1 MKVIDLTYTIKEEM
15 TVFPG
20 TEMPK
25 LINTS
30 NYEKDGFRETSISIY
45 SHVGTHMDPPAH
57 IYPDRTTLDEFPASQ
72 FVGKGLVINCRDLN
86 EGEDITLDCI
96 LKYGK
101 KAEKVDFLLFNTGWD
116 KYWGTDKYFGDYPCV
131 NDNVL
136 DYVVNGNYKGIG
148 FDTIGID
155 PVLDENLSRHKK
167 LFKDKDIVNIENLKN
182 LELCGEEIFKFSC
195 CPLKIENS
203 DGAPVRAIAWFE

>member
-1 MKVIDLTYTIKEEM
+1 MKAIDLTYTIKEEM

-72 FVGKGLVINCRDLN
+72 FIGKGLVIDCRDLN

-131 NDNVL
+131 NDDVL
-136 DYVVNGNYKGIG
+136 DYVLNGNYKGIG

-155 PVLDENLSRHKK
+155 PVSDENLSRHKK

>member
-57 IYPDRTTLDEFPASQ
+57 IYPDRTTLDEFPANQ
-72 FVGKGLVINCRDLN
+72 FIGKGLVIDCRDLN

-131 NDNVL
+131 NDDVL
-136 DYVVNGNYKGIG
+136 DYVLNGNYKGIG

-155 PVLDENLSRHKK
+155 PVSDENLSRHKK

>member
-1 MKVIDLTYTIKEEM
+1 MKAIDLTYTIKEEM

-30 NYEKDGFRETSISIY
+30 NYEKGGFRETSISIY

-72 FVGKGLVINCRDLN
+72 FIGKGLVIDCRDLN
-86 EGEDITLDCI
+86 EGEDITLECI
-96 LKYGK
+96 LKYGE

-131 NDNVL
+131 NDDVL
-136 DYVVNGNYKGIG
+136 DYVLNGNYKGIG

-155 PVLDENLSRHKK
+155 PVSDENLSRHKK

-182 LELCGEEIFKFSC
+182 LGLCGDEIFNFSC

-203 DGAPVRAIAWFE
+203 DGAPVRAVAWFE

>member
-72 FVGKGLVINCRDLN
+72 FVGKGLVIDCRDLN

-101 KAEKVDFLLFNTGWD
+101 KAEEVDFLLFNTGWD

>member
-72 FVGKGLVINCRDLN
+72 FVGKGLVIDCRDLN

-101 KAEKVDFLLFNTGWD
+101 KAEEVDFLLFNTGWD

-182 LELCGEEIFKFSC
+182 FELCGEEIFKFSC

>member
-1 MKVIDLTYTIKEEM
+1 MKAIDLTYTIKEEM

-25 LINTS
+25 LITTS

-72 FVGKGLVINCRDLN
+72 FVGKGLVIDCRDLN
-86 EGEDITLDCI
+86 EGEDITIDCI

-131 NDNVL
+131 NDDVL
-136 DYVVNGNYKGIG
+136 DYVLNGNYKGIG

-155 PVLDENLSRHKK
+155 PVSDENLSRHKK

-182 LELCGEEIFKFSC
+182 LELCGDEIFNFSC
-195 CPLKIENS
+195 CPLKVENS
-203 DGAPVRAIAWFE
+203 DGAPVRAVAWFE

>member
-1 MKVIDLTYTIKEEM
+1 MKAIDLTYTIKEEM

-25 LINTS
+25 LITTS

-72 FVGKGLVINCRDLN
+72 FIGKGLVIDCRDLN
-86 EGEDITLDCI
+86 EGEDITIDCI

-131 NDNVL
+131 NDDVL
-136 DYVVNGNYKGIG
+136 DYVLNGNYKGIG

-155 PVLDENLSRHKK
+155 PVSDEKLTRHKK

>member
-57 IYPDRTTLDEFPASQ
+57 IYPDRTTLDDFPASQ
-72 FVGKGLVINCRDLN
+72 FVGKGLVIDCRDLN
-86 EGEDITLDCI
+86 EGEDITIDCI

-116 KYWGTDKYFGDYPCV
+116 KYWGNDKYFGDYPYIT
-131 NDNVL
+131 DEVL
-136 DYVVNGNYKGIG
+136 DYILNGNYKGIG
-148 FDTIGID
+148 FDVIGLD
-155 PVLDENLSRHKK
+155 PIADENLTLHKK
-167 LFKDKDIVNIENLKN
+167 LFKECDIVNIENLKN

>member
-1 MKVIDLTYTIKEEM
+1 MKAIDLTYTIKEEM

-25 LINTS
+25 LITTS

-72 FVGKGLVINCRDLN
+72 FVGKGLVIDCRDLN
-86 EGEDITLDCI
+86 EGEDITIDCI
-96 LKYGK
+96 LKYGE
-101 KAEKVDFLLFNTGWD
+101 KAKKVDFLLFNTGWD

-131 NDNVL
+131 NDDVL
-136 DYVVNGNYKGIG
+136 DYVLNGNYKGIG

-155 PVLDENLSRHKK
+155 PVSDENLSRHKK

-182 LELCGEEIFKFSC
+182 LELCGDEIFNFSC
-195 CPLKIENS
+195 CPLKVENS
-203 DGAPVRAIAWFE
+203 DGAPVRAVAWFE

>member
-1 MKVIDLTYTIKEEM
+1 MKAIDLTYTIKEEM

-72 FVGKGLVINCRDLN
+72 FIGKGLVIDCRDLN

-131 NDNVL
+131 NDEVL
-136 DYVVNGNYKGIG
+136 DYVLNGNYKGIG

-155 PVLDENLSRHKK
+155 PVSDEKLTRHKK

-182 LELCGEEIFKFSC
+182 LELCGDEIFNFSC
-195 CPLKIENS
+195 CPLKVENS
-203 DGAPVRAIAWFE
+203 DGAPVRAVAWFE

>member
-1 MKVIDLTYTIKEEM
+1 MKAIDLTYTIKEEM

-25 LINTS
+25 LITTS

-72 FVGKGLVINCRDLN
+72 FIGKGLVIDCRDLN
-86 EGEDITLDCI
+86 EGEDITIDCI
-96 LKYGK
+96 LKYGE

-131 NDNVL
+131 NDDVL
-136 DYVVNGNYKGIG
+136 DYVLNGNYKGIG

-155 PVLDENLSRHKK
+155 PVSDENLSRHKK

>member
-1 MKVIDLTYTIKEEM
+1 MKAIDLTYTIKEEM

-57 IYPDRTTLDEFPASQ
+57 IYPDRTTLDEFPANQ
-72 FVGKGLVINCRDLN
+72 FIGKGLVIDCRDLN

-131 NDNVL
+131 NDEVL
-136 DYVVNGNYKGIG
+136 DYVLNGNYKGIG

-155 PVLDENLSRHKK
+155 PVSDEKLTRHKK

-182 LELCGEEIFKFSC
+182 LELCGDKIFKFSC
-195 CPLKIENS
+195 CPLKVENS
-203 DGAPVRAIAWFE
+203 DGAPVRAVAWFE

>member
-1 MKVIDLTYTIKEEM
+1 MKAIDLTYTIKEEM

-72 FVGKGLVINCRDLN
+72 FIGKGLVIDCRDLN

-131 NDNVL
+131 NDDVL
-136 DYVVNGNYKGIG
+136 DYVLDGNYKGIG

-155 PVLDENLSRHKK
+155 PVSDENLSRHKK

-182 LELCGEEIFKFSC
+182 LEICGDEIFNFSC
-195 CPLKIENS
+195 CPLKVENS
-203 DGAPVRAIAWFE
+203 DGAPVRAVAWFE

>member
-1 MKVIDLTYTIKEEM
+1 MKAIDLTYTIKEEM

-72 FVGKGLVINCRDLN
+72 FVGKGLVIDCRDLN

-101 KAEKVDFLLFNTGWD
+101 KAEEVDFLLFNTGWD

-131 NDNVL
+131 NDDVL
-136 DYVVNGNYKGIG
+136 DYVLNGNYKGIG

>member
-1 MKVIDLTYTIKEEM
+1 MKAIDLTYTIKEEM

-30 NYEKDGFRETSISIY
+30 NYEKDGFMETSISIY

-72 FVGKGLVINCRDLN
+72 FVGKGLVIDCRDLN
-86 EGEDITLDCI
+86 EGEDITIDCI

-131 NDNVL
+131 NDEVL
-136 DYVVNGNYKGIG
+136 DYVLNGNYKGIG

-155 PVLDENLSRHKK
+155 PVSDENLSRHKK

-182 LELCGEEIFKFSC
+182 LELCRDEIFNFSC
-195 CPLKIENS
+195 CPLKVENS
-203 DGAPVRAIAWFE
+203 DGAPVRAVAWFE

>member
-72 FVGKGLVINCRDLN
+72 FVGKGLVIDCRDLN

-101 KAEKVDFLLFNTGWD
+101 KAEEVDFLLFNTGWD

-155 PVLDENLSRHKK
+155 HVSDENLSRHKK

>member
-1 MKVIDLTYTIKEEM
+1 MKAIDLTYTIKEEM

-72 FVGKGLVINCRDLN
+72 FVGKGLVIDCRDLN
-86 EGEDITLDCI
+86 EGEDITIDCI
-96 LKYGK
+96 LKYGE

-131 NDNVL
+131 NDDVL
-136 DYVVNGNYKGIG
+136 DYVLNGNYKGIG

-155 PVLDENLSRHKK
+155 PVSDENLSRHKK

>member
-1 MKVIDLTYTIKEEM
+1 MKAMDLTYTIKEEM

-25 LINTS
+25 LITTS

-72 FVGKGLVINCRDLN
+72 FVGKGLVIDCRDLN

-101 KAEKVDFLLFNTGWD
+101 KAEEVDFLLFNTGWD

-155 PVLDENLSRHKK
+155 PVSDEKLTRHKK

-182 LELCGEEIFKFSC
+182 LEICGDEIFNFSC
-195 CPLKIENS
+195 CPLKVENS
-203 DGAPVRAIAWFE
+203 DGAPVRAVAWFE

>member
-57 IYPDRTTLDEFPASQ
+57 IYPDRTTLDEFLASQ
-72 FVGKGLVINCRDLN
+72 FVGKGLVIDCRDLN

-101 KAEKVDFLLFNTGWD
+101 KAEEVDFLLFNTGWD

>member
-72 FVGKGLVINCRDLN
+72 FVGKGLVIDCRDLN
-86 EGEDITLDCI
+86 KGEDITLDCI

-101 KAEKVDFLLFNTGWD
+101 KAEEVDFLLFNTGWD

>member
-1 MKVIDLTYTIKEEM
+1 MKAIDLTYTIKEEM

-25 LINTS
+25 LITTS
-30 NYEKDGFRETSISIY
+30 DYEKDGFRETSISIY

-72 FVGKGLVINCRDLN
+72 FIGKGLVIDCRDLN
-86 EGEDITLDCI
+86 EGEDITIDCI
-96 LKYGK
+96 LKYGE

-131 NDNVL
+131 NDDVL
-136 DYVVNGNYKGIG
+136 DYVLNGNYKGIG

-155 PVLDENLSRHKK
+155 PVSDENLSRHKK

-182 LELCGEEIFKFSC
+182 LEICGDEIFNFSC
-195 CPLKIENS
+195 CPLKVENS
-203 DGAPVRAIAWFE
+203 DGAPVRAVAWFE

>member
-72 FVGKGLVINCRDLN
+72 FVGKGLVIDCRDLN

-101 KAEKVDFLLFNTGWD
+101 KAEEVDFLLFNTGWD

-136 DYVVNGNYKGIG
+136 DYVLNGNYKGIG

-155 PVLDENLSRHKK
+155 PVSDENLSRHKK

>member
-72 FVGKGLVINCRDLN
+72 FVGKGLVIDCRDLN

-101 KAEKVDFLLFNTGWD
+101 KAEEVDFLLFNTGWD

-195 CPLKIENS
+195 CPLKVENS
-203 DGAPVRAIAWFE
+203 DGAPVRAVAWFE

>member
-72 FVGKGLVINCRDLN
+72 FVGKGLVIDCRDLN
-86 EGEDITLDCI
+86 EGEDITIDCI

-116 KYWGTDKYFGDYPCV
+116 KYWGNDKYFGDYPCV
-131 NDNVL
+131 NDEVL
-136 DYVVNGNYKGIG
+136 DYVLDGNYKGIG

-155 PVLDENLSRHKK
+155 PVSDEKLTRHKK

-182 LELCGEEIFKFSC
+182 LELCGDEIFNFSC
-195 CPLKIENS
+195 CPLKVENS
-203 DGAPVRAIAWFE
+203 DGAPVRAVAWFE

>member
-1 MKVIDLTYTIKEEM
+1 MKAIDLTYTIKEEM

-72 FVGKGLVINCRDLN
+72 FIGKGLVIDCRDLN
-86 EGEDITLDCI
+86 EGEDITIDCI

-131 NDNVL
+131 NDDVL
-136 DYVVNGNYKGIG
+136 DYVLNGNYKGIG

-155 PVLDENLSRHKK
+155 PVSDEKLTRHKK

-182 LELCGEEIFKFSC
+182 LELCGDEIFNFSC
-195 CPLKIENS
+195 CPLKVENS
-203 DGAPVRAIAWFE
+203 DGAPVRAVAWFE

>member
-57 IYPDRTTLDEFPASQ
+57 IYPGRTTLDEFPASQ

-101 KAEKVDFLLFNTGWD
+101 KAEEVDFLLFNTGWD

-131 NDNVL
+131 NDDVL

-155 PVLDENLSRHKK
+155 PVSDENLSRHKK

-182 LELCGEEIFKFSC
+182 LELCGDEIFNFSC
-195 CPLKIENS
+195 NPLKIENS

>member
-1 MKVIDLTYTIKEEM
+1 MKAIDLTYTIKEEM

-72 FVGKGLVINCRDLN
+72 FIGKGLVIDCRDLN
-86 EGEDITLDCI
+86 EGEDITIDCI

-155 PVLDENLSRHKK
+155 PVSDENLSRHKK

>member
-1 MKVIDLTYTIKEEM
+1 MKAIDLTYTIKEEM

-57 IYPDRTTLDEFPASQ
+57 IYPDRTTLDDFPASQ
-72 FVGKGLVINCRDLN
+72 FVGKGLVIDCRDLN

-101 KAEKVDFLLFNTGWD
+101 KAEEVDFLLFNTGWD

>member
-101 KAEKVDFLLFNTGWD
+101 KAEEVDFLLFNTGWD

-131 NDNVL
+131 NDDVL

-155 PVLDENLSRHKK
+155 PVSDENLSRHKK
-167 LFKDKDIVNIENLKN
+167 LFKDKDIVNIENLKILSSVERRFLN
-182 LELCGEEIFKFSC
+182 LVVVL
-195 CPLKIENS
+195 
-203 DGAPVRAIAWFE
+203 

>member
-101 KAEKVDFLLFNTGWD
+101 KAEEVDFLLFNTGWD

-182 LELCGEEIFKFSC
+182 LELCGDEIFNFSC
-195 CPLKIENS
+195 NPLKIENS

>member
-45 SHVGTHMDPPAH
+45 SHAGTHMDPPAH

-72 FVGKGLVINCRDLN
+72 FVGKGLVIDCRDLN

-101 KAEKVDFLLFNTGWD
+101 KAEEVDFLLFNTGWD

>member
-1 MKVIDLTYTIKEEM
+1 MKAIDLTYTIKEEM

-72 FVGKGLVINCRDLN
+72 FIGKGLVIDCRDLN
-86 EGEDITLDCI
+86 EGEDITIDCI

-131 NDNVL
+131 NDDVL
-136 DYVVNGNYKGIG
+136 DYVLNGNYKGIG

-155 PVLDENLSRHKK
+155 PVSDENLSRHKK

>member
-1 MKVIDLTYTIKEEM
+1 MKAIDLTYTIKEEM

-25 LINTS
+25 LITTS
-30 NYEKDGFRETSISIY
+30 DYEKDGFRETSISIY

-72 FVGKGLVINCRDLN
+72 FIGKGLVIDCRDLN
-86 EGEDITLDCI
+86 EGEDITIDCI
-96 LKYGK
+96 LKYGE

-131 NDNVL
+131 NDDVL
-136 DYVVNGNYKGIG
+136 DYVLDGNYKGIG

-155 PVLDENLSRHKK
+155 PVSDENLSRHKK

-182 LELCGEEIFKFSC
+182 LEICGDEIFNFSC
-195 CPLKIENS
+195 CPLKVENS
-203 DGAPVRAIAWFE
+203 DGAPVRAVAWFE

>member
-1 MKVIDLTYTIKEEM
+1 MKAIDLTYTIKEEM

-25 LINTS
+25 LITTS

-57 IYPDRTTLDEFPASQ
+57 IYPDRTTLDDFPASQ
-72 FVGKGLVINCRDLN
+72 FVGKGLVIDCRDLN
-86 EGEDITLDCI
+86 EGEDITIDCI
-96 LKYGK
+96 LKYGE

-131 NDNVL
+131 NDDVL
-136 DYVVNGNYKGIG
+136 DYVLNGNYKGIG

-155 PVLDENLSRHKK
+155 PVSDENLSRHKK

>member
-1 MKVIDLTYTIKEEM
+1 MKAIDLTYTIKEEM

-25 LINTS
+25 LITTS

-72 FVGKGLVINCRDLN
+72 FIGKGLVIDCRDLN
-86 EGEDITLDCI
+86 EGEDITIDCI
-96 LKYGK
+96 LKYGE

-116 KYWGTDKYFGDYPCV
+116 KYWGNDKYFGDYPCV
-131 NDNVL
+131 NDEVL
-136 DYVVNGNYKGIG
+136 DYVLNGNYKGIG

-155 PVLDENLSRHKK
+155 PVSDENLSRHKK

-182 LELCGEEIFKFSC
+182 LELCGDEIFNFSC
-195 CPLKIENS
+195 CPLKVENS
-203 DGAPVRAIAWFE
+203 DGAPVRAVAWFE

>member
-72 FVGKGLVINCRDLN
+72 FVGKGLVIDCRDLN

-101 KAEKVDFLLFNTGWD
+101 KAEEVDFLLFNTGWD

-155 PVLDENLSRHKK
+155 PVSDENLSRHKK

-195 CPLKIENS
+195 CPLKVENS
-203 DGAPVRAIAWFE
+203 DGAPVRAVAWFE

>member
-1 MKVIDLTYTIKEEM
+1 MKAIDLTYTIKEEM

-72 FVGKGLVINCRDLN
+72 FIGKGLVIDCRDLN

-131 NDNVL
+131 NDEVL
-136 DYVVNGNYKGIG
+136 DYVLNGNYKGIG

-155 PVLDENLSRHKK
+155 PVSDEKLTRHKK

-182 LELCGEEIFKFSC
+182 LELCGDKIFKFSC
-195 CPLKIENS
+195 CPLKVENS
-203 DGAPVRAIAWFE
+203 DGAPVRAVAWFE